1 MRGFD
6 PEKMKQARAEALAN
20 QPRLGFRPRGSE
32 QERGQPGPGL
42 GFGPT
47 SVLEAQRAQAQ
58 NQAPDTIPGMFKPG
72 EFVLPPDTVHAMGG
86 AGALQAAVDATHTP
100 APEQAF
106 VPRGFK
112 PKVFFANGGRPE
124 DQIPLGGQRAA
135 PAPDGSQD
143 NPMNSELGRNVS
155 NTLNALGGG
164 AAGASGAVARAVD
177 AGIGANTALGAGRAA
192 GIASRAS
199 SAAAPLGVPA
209 AGAVGLGAAYEAD
222 RPVGGLASYRA
233 NNSPT
238 PAAAP
243 AASGATGT
251 GLAGSG
257 APGSAMGPPSS
268 AAPQEVQPGIFRQG
282 NSFSDSAQGAA
293 LGTQPRGLPS
303 RQNDLAAQNLAAQS
317 TARGFTPGQRTEVE
331 QPRLGFPGFRAPTVA
346 HSGNDWQAR
355 KDLQNLETGA
365 SSIMNRPEWSSAGMA
380 RFRGGGAQSG
390 PPPAV
395 AAYQAALQTDSA
407 LRQAQPGLDAETM
420 RQNAG
425 LMREDM
431 QQSGGLQR
439 EAMQQA
445 GETGRTGM
453 RVGIE
458 QQRLQ
463 GEAEARGFKTRAQR
477 QEEQLRNT
485 LLDPKATPQQKQQAQ
500 QSMRAIR
507 GDADPSPW
515 GLQVTPATKNPDGST
530 TEGSVIRYNKS
541 TGDVQRVDGGGA
553 AQPRANHIDILK
565 KNPKLAEQFDAFYG
579 SGAAK
584 RYLG

>member
-1 MRGFD
+1 MRGFTPRKASGTEQP
-6 PEKMKQARAEALAN
+6 PEYT
-20 QPRLGFRPRGSE
+20 GPRGFAP
-32 QERGQPGPGL
+32 GQRAAL
-42 GFGPT
+42 
-47 SVLEAQRAQAQ
+47 AQAQ
-58 NQAPDTIPGMFKPG
+58 NQAPDSIPAMVKPG

-124 DQIPLGGQRAA
+124 DQIPTDGYPKA
-135 PAPDGSQD
+135 PAPDGSQS
-143 NPMNSELGRNVS
+143 NPMNTDLGRNVS
-155 NTLNALGGG
+155 NLANAVPGALGGSARAIARTGGAISGALNSGLNAPRALAGGAGIAGGG
-164 AAGASGAVARAVD
+164 AAAS
-177 AGIGANTALGAGRAA
+177 
-192 GIASRAS
+192 
-199 SAAAPLGVPA
+199 
-209 AGAVGLGAAYEAD
+209 
-222 RPVGGLASYRA
+222 
-233 NNSPT
+233 T
-238 PAAAP
+238 PAAASTGVNPTPSTAP
-243 AASGATGT
+243 AATATSPQAT
-251 GLAGSG
+251 PSAGST
-257 APGSAMGPPSS
+257 MGPPSS

-282 NSFSDSAQGAA
+282 NSFSDSAQSAA
-293 LGTQPRGLPS
+293 LGAQPRGLPS
-303 RQNDLAAQNLAAQS
+303 RQNDLAAQNLADQS
-317 TARGFTPGQRTEVE
+317 SARGFTPGQRTEVE

-365 SSIMNRPEWSSAGMA
+365 SSIMNRPEYAAAGMA

-395 AAYQAALQTDSA
+395 AAYQAALQTDAA

-425 LMREDM
+425 LAREGI
-431 QQSGGLQR
+431 QQVGGLRR

-453 RVGIE
+453 RLGIE

-485 LLDPKATPQQKQQAQ
+485 LLDPNATPQQKQQAQ

-507 GDADPSPW
+507 GDAEPSPW
-515 GLQVTPATKNPDGST
+515 ALQVTPSAKNPDGSSS
-530 TEGSVIRYNKS
+530 EGSVYRINKA
-541 TGDVQRVDGGGA
+541 TGDVQRVDNTRPSQAKPPAVGAVEGGYRFKGGD
-553 AQPRANHIDILK
+553 PANQANWVK
-565 KNPKLAEQFDAFYG
+565 V
-579 SGAAK
+579 
-584 RYLG
+584 

>member
-32 QERGQPGPGL
+32 HDRRQPGPGL

-47 SVLEAQRAQAQ
+47 SVLEAHRAQAQ
-58 NQAPDTIPGMFKPG
+58 NQAPDSIPAMVKPG

-124 DQIPLGGQRAA
+124 DQIPLGGYPKA
-135 PAPDGSQD
+135 PAADGTQD
-143 NPMNSELGRNVS
+143 NPMNSELGRNVT
-155 NTLNALGGG
+155 NTLGALPG
-164 AAGASGAVARAVD
+164 AAGLPGAVSRVAGAGANALSGAGQA
-177 AGIGANTALGAGRAA
+177 AGLAGRAA
-192 GIASRAS
+192 TT
-199 SAAAPLGVPA
+199 AAPLGVPA

-238 PAAAP
+238 PTAAP
-243 AASGATGT
+243 AAGVATGT

-282 NSFSDSAQGAA
+282 NSFGDSAQSAA
-293 LGTQPRGLPS
+293 LGAQPRGLPS

-331 QPRLGFPGFRAPTVA
+331 QPRLGFLGYRAPTVA

-365 SSIMNRPEWSSAGMA
+365 SSIMNRPEFAAAGMA

-431 QQSGGLQR
+431 QQSGGVQR

-453 RVGIE
+453 RLGIE

-485 LLDPKATPQQKQQAQ
+485 LLDPNATPQQKQQAQ

-515 GLQVTPATKNPDGST
+515 KVTVTPAVKNADGST
-530 TEGSVIRYNKS
+530 SQGSIIRHNS
-541 TGDVQRVDGGGA
+541 VTGEVQQVEGGGG
-553 AQPRANHIDILK
+553 QT
-565 KNPKLAEQFDAFYG
+565 PKVATQAQFDALPK
-579 SGAAK
+579 GATYIGEDGRTYRKPA
-584 RYLG
+584 

>member
-1 MRGFD
+1 MFGFQ
-6 PEKMKQARAEALAN
+6 PGRREAQAAE
-20 QPRLGFRPRGSE
+20 QPRLGFRPRSKAAALAE
-32 QERGQPGPGL
+32 
-42 GFGPT
+42 
-47 SVLEAQRAQAQ
+47 AQ
-58 NQAPDTIPGMFKPG
+58 NQAPDSIPAMVKPG

-124 DQIPLGGQRAA
+124 DQIPTDGYPKA
-135 PAPDGSQD
+135 PAPDGSQS
-143 NPMNSELGRNVS
+143 NPMNTEVGRNVS
-155 NTLNALGGG
+155 NLANAVPGALGGSASALARTGG
-164 AAGASGAVARAVD
+164 AISGAINSGTNAARGLAVGAGIGGAVAA
-177 AGIGANTALGAGRAA
+177 
-192 GIASRAS
+192 
-199 SAAAPLGVPA
+199 
-209 AGAVGLGAAYEAD
+209 
-222 RPVGGLASYRA
+222 
-233 NNSPT
+233 
-238 PAAAP
+238 AAAP
-243 AASGATGT
+243 AAASTIASPAPSAAPASSIATPQST
-251 GLAGSG
+251 PPAGST
-257 APGSAMGPPSS
+257 MGPPSS
-268 AAPQEVQPGIFRQG
+268 AAPQEIQPGIFRQG
-282 NSFSDSAQGAA
+282 NSFADSAQGAA
-293 LGTQPRGLPS
+293 LGNEPRGLPS
-303 RQNDLAAQNLAAQS
+303 RRNDAAGENLASQY
-317 TARGFTPGQRTEVE
+317 TARGFTPGQRTEAE

-365 SSIMNRPEWSSAGMA
+365 SSIANRPEWSGTGMA

-425 LMREDM
+425 LAREGI
-431 QQSGGLQR
+431 QQDGGLQR

-485 LLDPKATPQQKQQAQ
+485 LLDPNATPQQKQQAQ
-500 QSMRAIR
+500 QAMRAIR

-515 GLQVTPATKNPDGST
+515 KVTVTPAVKNADGST
-530 TEGSVIRYNKS
+530 SQGSIIRHNAV
-541 TGDVQRVDGGGA
+541 TGEVQQVEGGGA
-553 AQPRANHIDILK
+553 RAVPAKDSAQVLAI
-565 KNPKLAEQFDAFYG
+565 KNNTSLSLEQRREELRKLGFQ
-579 SGAAK
+579 
-584 RYLG
+584 

>member
-1 MRGFD
+1 MFGFQ
-6 PEKMKQARAEALAN
+6 PGRREAQAAE
-20 QPRLGFRPRGSE
+20 QPRLGFRPRSKAAALAE
-32 QERGQPGPGL
+32 
-42 GFGPT
+42 
-47 SVLEAQRAQAQ
+47 AQ
-58 NQAPDTIPGMFKPG
+58 NQAPDSIPAMVKPG

-124 DQIPLGGQRAA
+124 DQIPTDGYPKA
-135 PAPDGSQD
+135 PAPDGSQS
-143 NPMNSELGRNVS
+143 NPMNTEVGRNVS
-155 NTLNALGGG
+155 NLANAVPGALGGSASALARTGGAISGAINSGTNAARGLAVGAGIGGG
-164 AAGASGAVARAVD
+164 AAA
-177 AGIGANTALGAGRAA
+177 
-192 GIASRAS
+192 
-199 SAAAPLGVPA
+199 
-209 AGAVGLGAAYEAD
+209 
-222 RPVGGLASYRA
+222 
-233 NNSPT
+233 
-238 PAAAP
+238 AAAP
-243 AASGATGT
+243 AAASTMASPAPSTAPASSVATPQATPPT
-251 GLAGSG
+251 GST
-257 APGSAMGPPSS
+257 MGPPSS

-282 NSFSDSAQGAA
+282 NSFGDSAQSAA
-293 LGTQPRGLPS
+293 LGAQPRGLPS

-365 SSIMNRPEWSSAGMA
+365 SSIMNRPEFAAAGMA

-431 QQSGGLQR
+431 QQSGGVQR

-453 RVGIE
+453 RLGIE

-477 QEEQLRNT
+477 QEEQLRDT
-485 LLDPKATPQQKQQAQ
+485 LLDPNATPQQKQQAQ

-515 GLQVTPATKNPDGST
+515 KVTVTPAVKNADGST
-530 TEGSVIRYNKS
+530 SQGSIIRHNAV
-541 TGDVQRVDGGGA
+541 TGEVQQVDAGA
-553 AQPRANHIDILK
+553 RLEDISKNEKAVAIKNDTSLSVQQRAEALR
-565 KNPKLAEQFDAFYG
+565 KLGY
-579 SGAAK
+579 S
-584 RYLG
+584 

>member
-1 MRGFD
+1 MFGFQ
-6 PEKMKQARAEALAN
+6 PGRREAQAAE
-20 QPRLGFRPRGSE
+20 QPRLGFRPRSKAAALAE
-32 QERGQPGPGL
+32 
-42 GFGPT
+42 
-47 SVLEAQRAQAQ
+47 AQ
-58 NQAPDTIPGMFKPG
+58 NQAPDSIPAMVKPG

-124 DQIPLGGQRAA
+124 DQIPTDGYPKA
-135 PAPDGSQD
+135 PAPDGSQS
-143 NPMNSELGRNVS
+143 NPMNTEVGRNVS
-155 NTLNALGGG
+155 NLANAVPGALGGSASALARTGGAISGAINSGTNAARGLAVGAGIGGG
-164 AAGASGAVARAVD
+164 AAA
-177 AGIGANTALGAGRAA
+177 
-192 GIASRAS
+192 
-199 SAAAPLGVPA
+199 
-209 AGAVGLGAAYEAD
+209 
-222 RPVGGLASYRA
+222 
-233 NNSPT
+233 
-238 PAAAP
+238 AAAP
-243 AASGATGT
+243 AAASTMASPAPSTAPASSVATPQAT
-251 GLAGSG
+251 PPAGST
-257 APGSAMGPPSS
+257 MGPPSS

-282 NSFSDSAQGAA
+282 NSFGDSAQSAA
-293 LGTQPRGLPS
+293 LGAQPRGLPS

-365 SSIMNRPEWSSAGMA
+365 SSIMNRPEFAAAGMA

-431 QQSGGLQR
+431 QQSGGVQR

-453 RVGIE
+453 RLGIE

-485 LLDPKATPQQKQQAQ
+485 FLDPNATPQQRQQAQ
-500 QSMRAIR
+500 QSLATLQGKDKAPRWKTSVVQ
-507 GDADPSPW
+507 GGVDAAGNKLPGY
-515 GLQVTPATKNPDGST
+515 GLLTDEATGEYRVIAPGQDAQQKAPAV
-530 TEGSVIRYNKS
+530 GSVEGGYRFKG
-541 TGDVQRVDGGGA
+541 GDPADQ
-553 AQPRANHIDILK
+553 ANWVK
-565 KNPKLAEQFDAFYG
+565 A
-579 SGAAK
+579 
-584 RYLG
+584 

>member
-1 MRGFD
+1 MFGFQ
-6 PEKMKQARAEALAN
+6 PGRREAQAAE
-20 QPRLGFRPRGSE
+20 QPRLGFRPRSKAAAVAE
-32 QERGQPGPGL
+32 
-42 GFGPT
+42 
-47 SVLEAQRAQAQ
+47 AQ
-58 NQAPDTIPGMFKPG
+58 NQAPDSIPAMVKPG

-124 DQIPLGGQRAA
+124 DQIPTDGYPKA
-135 PAPDGSQD
+135 PGPDGSQS
-143 NPMNSELGRNVS
+143 NPMNTEVGRNVS
-155 NTLNALGGG
+155 NLANAVPGALGGSARAIARTG
-164 AAGASGAVARAVD
+164 GAISGAINSGLNAPRALAAGA
-177 AGIGANTALGAGRAA
+177 
-192 GIASRAS
+192 GIAGG
-199 SAAAPLGVPA
+199 AAA
-209 AGAVGLGAAYEAD
+209 
-222 RPVGGLASYRA
+222 S
-233 NNSPT
+233 T
-238 PAAAP
+238 PAAASTGVNPVPSTAP
-243 AASGATGT
+243 AATSTSPQATPP
-251 GLAGSG
+251 AGS
-257 APGSAMGPPSS
+257 PMGPPSS

-282 NSFSDSAQGAA
+282 NSFGDSAQSAA
-293 LGTQPRGLPS
+293 LGAQPRGLPS

-365 SSIMNRPEWSSAGMA
+365 SSIMNRPEFAAAGMA

-431 QQSGGLQR
+431 QQSGGVQR

-453 RVGIE
+453 RLGIE

-485 LLDPKATPQQKQQAQ
+485 LLDPNATPQQKQQAQ
-500 QSMRAIR
+500 QSLRAIR
-507 GDADPSPW
+507 GDAEPTNRFTVVPGGQEWDDTAKTMRN
-515 GLQVTPATKNPDGST
+515 VPARVLN
-530 TEGSVIRYNKS
+530 NQ
-541 TGDVQRVDGGGA
+541 TGDFVGA
-553 AQPRANHIDILK
+553 DAGAGRTQPPSKESLVTGQVYTTPSGQLRWNGT
-565 KNPKLAEQFDAFYG
+565 AFERMG
-579 SGAAK
+579 
-584 RYLG
+584 

>member
-20 QPRLGFRPRGSE
+20 QPRLGFRPRGSGGQ
-32 QERGQPGPGL
+32 QEEIQAGPGL

-47 SVLEAQRAQAQ
+47 SVLEARKAQAQ
-58 NQAPDTIPGMFKPG
+58 NQAPDSIPAMVKPG

-100 APEQAF
+100 APEEAF
-106 VPRGFK
+106 VPRGSK

-124 DQIPLGGQRAA
+124 DQIPTDGYPKA
-135 PAPDGSQD
+135 PAPDGSQS
-143 NPMNSELGRNVS
+143 NPMNTELGRNVS
-155 NTLNALGGG
+155 NLANAVPGALGGSARAIARTG
-164 AAGASGAVARAVD
+164 GAISGAINSGLNAPRALAAGA
-177 AGIGANTALGAGRAA
+177 
-192 GIASRAS
+192 GIAGG
-199 SAAAPLGVPA
+199 AAA
-209 AGAVGLGAAYEAD
+209 
-222 RPVGGLASYRA
+222 S
-233 NNSPT
+233 T
-238 PAAAP
+238 PAAASTGVNPVPSTAP
-243 AASGATGT
+243 AATSTSSQATPP
-251 GLAGSG
+251 AGS
-257 APGSAMGPPSS
+257 PMGPPSS

-282 NSFSDSAQGAA
+282 NSFGDSAQSAA
-293 LGTQPRGLPS
+293 LGAQPRGLPS

-365 SSIMNRPEWSSAGMA
+365 SSIMNRPEFAAAGMA

-407 LRQAQPGLDAETM
+407 LRQAQPGLEAETM

-425 LMREDM
+425 LAREGI
-431 QQSGGLQR
+431 QQEGGLQR

-485 LLDPKATPQQKQQAQ
+485 LLDPNATPQQKQQAQ

-515 GLQVTPATKNPDGST
+515 KVTVTPAVKNADGST
-530 TEGSVIRYNKS
+530 SQGSIIRHNSVTGEVQQVDAGAKS
-541 TGDVQRVDGGGA
+541 PVGASYTPTSDAVALLKSNPSMAKQFDEFYGVGA
-553 AQPRANHIDILK
+553 AQKA
-565 KNPKLAEQFDAFYG
+565 LAA
-579 SGAAK
+579 
-584 RYLG
+584 R

>member
-47 SVLEAQRAQAQ
+47 SVLEARKAQAQ

-100 APEQAF
+100 APEEAF

-124 DQIPLGGQRAA
+124 DQIPTDGYPKA
-135 PAPDGSQD
+135 PGPDGSQS
-143 NPMNSELGRNVS
+143 NPMNTEVGRNVS
-155 NTLNALGGG
+155 NLANAVPGALGGG
-164 AAGASGAVARAVD
+164 ASALARTGGAISGAINSGTNAARGLAVG
-177 AGIGANTALGAGRAA
+177 AGIGGG
-192 GIASRAS
+192 
-199 SAAAPLGVPA
+199 AAA
-209 AGAVGLGAAYEAD
+209 
-222 RPVGGLASYRA
+222 
-233 NNSPT
+233 
-238 PAAAP
+238 AAAP
-243 AASGATGT
+243 AAASTMASPARSTAPASSVATPQAT
-251 GLAGSG
+251 PPAGST
-257 APGSAMGPPSS
+257 MGPPSS

-282 NSFSDSAQGAA
+282 NSFADSAQRAA
-293 LGTQPRGLPS
+293 LGNEPRGLPS
-303 RQNDLAAQNLAAQS
+303 RRNDAAGENLASQY
-317 TARGFTPGQRTEVE
+317 TARGFTPGQRTGVE
-331 QPRLGFPGFRAPTVA
+331 QPRLGFPGFRAPTIA

-365 SSIMNRPEWSSAGMA
+365 SSIMNRPEFAAAGMA

-431 QQSGGLQR
+431 QQSGGVQR

-453 RVGIE
+453 RLGIE

-485 LLDPKATPQQKQQAQ
+485 LLDPNATPQQKQQAQ
-500 QSMRAIR
+500 QAMRAIR

-515 GLQVTPATKNPDGST
+515 KVTVTPAVKNADGST
-530 TEGSVIRYNKS
+530 SQGSIIRHNAV
-541 TGDVQRVDGGGA
+541 TGEVQQVEGGGA
-553 AQPRANHIDILK
+553 RAVPAKDSAQVLAI
-565 KNPKLAEQFDAFYG
+565 KNNTSLSLEQRREELRKLGFQ
-579 SGAAK
+579 
-584 RYLG
+584 

>member
-1 MRGFD
+1 MFGFQ
-6 PEKMKQARAEALAN
+6 PGRREAQAAE
-20 QPRLGFRPRGSE
+20 QPRLGFRPRSKAAAVAE
-32 QERGQPGPGL
+32 
-42 GFGPT
+42 
-47 SVLEAQRAQAQ
+47 AQ
-58 NQAPDTIPGMFKPG
+58 NQAPDSIPAMVKPG

-124 DQIPLGGQRAA
+124 DQIPTGGYPKA
-135 PAPDGSQD
+135 PTPDGSQS
-143 NPMNSELGRNVS
+143 NPMNTELGRNVS
-155 NTLNALGGG
+155 NLANAAPGALGGSARAIARTGG
-164 AAGASGAVARAVD
+164 AISGALNSGLNAPRAL
-177 AGIGANTALGAGRAA
+177 AGGA
-192 GIASRAS
+192 GIAGG
-199 SAAAPLGVPA
+199 AAA
-209 AGAVGLGAAYEAD
+209 
-222 RPVGGLASYRA
+222 S
-233 NNSPT
+233 T
-238 PAAAP
+238 PAAASTGVNPVPSTAP
-243 AASGATGT
+243 AATSTSSQATPP
-251 GLAGSG
+251 AGS
-257 APGSAMGPPSS
+257 PMGPPSS

-282 NSFSDSAQGAA
+282 NSFGDSAQSAA
-293 LGTQPRGLPS
+293 LGAQPRGLPS

-331 QPRLGFPGFRAPTVA
+331 QPRLGFPGFRVPTVA

-365 SSIMNRPEWSSAGMA
+365 SSIMNRPEFAAAGMA

-431 QQSGGLQR
+431 QQAGGLQR

-485 LLDPKATPQQKQQAQ
+485 FLDPDATPQQKLQAQ
-500 QSMRAIR
+500 QSLATLQGKDKAPRWKTSVVQGGMDAAGNKLPGYGLLTDEATGEYRVIAPGQGASEAVAKAAPEAATAALR
-507 GDADPSPW
+507 ADP
-515 GLQVTPATKNPDGST
+515 
-530 TEGSVIRYNKS
+530 
-541 TGDVQRVDGGGA
+541 QRA
-553 AQPRANHIDILK
+553 A
-565 KNPKLAEQFDAFYG
+565 EFDAKYG
-579 SGAAK
+579 SGSARAV
-584 RYLG
+584 LGR

>member
-1 MRGFD
+1 MFGFQ
-6 PEKMKQARAEALAN
+6 PGRREAQAAE
-20 QPRLGFRPRGSE
+20 QPRLGFRPRSKAAAVAE
-32 QERGQPGPGL
+32 
-42 GFGPT
+42 
-47 SVLEAQRAQAQ
+47 AQ
-58 NQAPDTIPGMFKPG
+58 NQAPDSIPAMVKPG

-124 DQIPLGGQRAA
+124 DQIPTDGYPKA
-135 PAPDGSQD
+135 PAPDGSQS
-143 NPMNSELGRNVS
+143 NPMNTELGRNVS
-155 NTLNALGGG
+155 NLANAVPGALGGRASALARTGGAISGAINSGTNAARGLAVGAGIGGG
-164 AAGASGAVARAVD
+164 AAA
-177 AGIGANTALGAGRAA
+177 
-192 GIASRAS
+192 
-199 SAAAPLGVPA
+199 
-209 AGAVGLGAAYEAD
+209 
-222 RPVGGLASYRA
+222 
-233 NNSPT
+233 
-238 PAAAP
+238 AAAP
-243 AASGATGT
+243 AAASTMASPARSTAPASSVATPQAT
-251 GLAGSG
+251 PPAGST
-257 APGSAMGPPSS
+257 MGPPSS

-282 NSFSDSAQGAA
+282 NSFADSAQGAA
-293 LGTQPRGLPS
+293 LGNEPRGLPS
-303 RQNDLAAQNLAAQS
+303 RRNDAAGENLASQY

-331 QPRLGFPGFRAPTVA
+331 QPRLGFPGYRAPTIA

-365 SSIMNRPEWSSAGMA
+365 SSIMNRPEFAAAGMA

-431 QQSGGLQR
+431 QQSGGVQR

-453 RVGIE
+453 RLGIE

-485 LLDPKATPQQKQQAQ
+485 LLDPNATPQQKLQAQ
-500 QSMRAIR
+500 QSLATLQGKDKAPRWKTSVVQGGM
-507 GDADPSPW
+507 DAAGNKLPGYGLLTDEATGEYRVIAPGQGAVDPKTAPLSD
-515 GLQVTPATKNPDGST
+515 PASRPIGTTST
-530 TEGSVIRYNKS
+530 VNGKTAVW
-541 TGDVQRVDGGGA
+541 DGGKWV
-553 AQPRANHIDILK
+553 PRA
-565 KNPKLAEQFDAFYG
+565 
-579 SGAAK
+579 
-584 RYLG
+584 

>member
-1 MRGFD
+1 MFGFQ
-6 PEKMKQARAEALAN
+6 PGRREAQAAE
-20 QPRLGFRPRGSE
+20 QPRLGFRPRSKAAAFAE
-32 QERGQPGPGL
+32 
-42 GFGPT
+42 
-47 SVLEAQRAQAQ
+47 AQ
-58 NQAPDTIPGMFKPG
+58 NQAPDSIPAMVKPG

-135 PAPDGSQD
+135 PAPDRVGGFGYQ
-143 NPMNSELGRNVS
+143 RNNQEIGQSIKDSWNQGNYGEAVGK
-155 NTLNALGGG
+155 TVAGTVGMVTTPIIDL
-164 AAGASGAVARAVD
+164 AARG
-177 AGIGANTALGAGRAA
+177 
-192 GIASRAS
+192 S
-199 SAAAPLGVPA
+199 SAAWDGAKGFGRGLVGADDGSQAPKLTPPDVKASAPA
-209 AGAVGLGAAYEAD
+209 VTPGAGA
-222 RPVGGLASYRA
+222 
-233 NNSPT
+233 T
-238 PAAAP
+238 AAARATAP
-243 AASGATGT
+243 SNNFAAVNEYSQ
-251 GLAGSG
+251 
-257 APGSAMGPPSS
+257 APSTGSASTSGQASQI
-268 AAPQEVQPGIFRQG
+268 APGIFRSG
-282 NSFSDSAQGAA
+282 NSYGDSAQAA
-293 LGTQPRGLPS
+293 TLNNEPRGLPS

-331 QPRLGFPGFRAPTVA
+331 QPRLGFPGYRAPTIA

-365 SSIMNRPEWSSAGMA
+365 SSIANRPEWSGTGMA

-425 LMREDM
+425 LAREGI
-431 QQSGGLQR
+431 QQEGGLQR

-485 LLDPKATPQQKQQAQ
+485 FLDPDATPQQKLQAQ
-500 QSMRAIR
+500 QSLATLQGKDKAPRWKTSVVQGGMDAAGNKLPGYGLLTDEATGEYQVIAPGQGANGLPAKDSAQVLAI
-507 GDADPSPW
+507 
-515 GLQVTPATKNPDGST
+515 KNNTSLSL
-530 TEGSVIRYNKS
+530 E
-541 TGDVQRVDGGGA
+541 QR
-553 AQPRANHIDILK
+553 REELR
-565 KNPKLAEQFDAFYG
+565 KLGFQ
-579 SGAAK
+579 
-584 RYLG
+584 

>member
-1 MRGFD
+1 MFGFQ
-6 PEKMKQARAEALAN
+6 PGRREAQAAE
-20 QPRLGFRPRGSE
+20 QPRLGFRPRSKAAALAE
-32 QERGQPGPGL
+32 
-42 GFGPT
+42 
-47 SVLEAQRAQAQ
+47 AQ
-58 NQAPDTIPGMFKPG
+58 NQAPDSIPGMFKPG

-124 DQIPLGGQRAA
+124 DQIPTDGYPKA
-135 PAPDGSQD
+135 PAPDGSQS
-143 NPMNSELGRNVS
+143 NPMNTELGRNVS
-155 NTLNALGGG
+155 NLANAVPGALGGSASALARTGGAISGAINSGTNAARGLAVGAGIGGG
-164 AAGASGAVARAVD
+164 AAA
-177 AGIGANTALGAGRAA
+177 
-192 GIASRAS
+192 
-199 SAAAPLGVPA
+199 
-209 AGAVGLGAAYEAD
+209 
-222 RPVGGLASYRA
+222 
-233 NNSPT
+233 
-238 PAAAP
+238 AAAP
-243 AASGATGT
+243 ADASTMASPAPSTAPASSVATPQAT
-251 GLAGSG
+251 PPAGST
-257 APGSAMGPPSS
+257 MGPPSS

-282 NSFSDSAQGAA
+282 NSFGDSAQSAA
-293 LGTQPRGLPS
+293 LGAQPRGLPS

-365 SSIMNRPEWSSAGMA
+365 SSIMNRPEFAAAGMA

-431 QQSGGLQR
+431 QQSGGVQR

-453 RVGIE
+453 RLGIE

-485 LLDPKATPQQKQQAQ
+485 LLDPNATPQQKQQAQ

-515 GLQVTPATKNPDGST
+515 KVTVTPAVKNADGST
-530 TEGSVIRYNKS
+530 SQGSIIRHNAV
-541 TGDVQRVDGGGA
+541 TGEVQQVDAGA
-553 AQPRANHIDILK
+553 RLEDISKNEKAVAIKNDTSLSVQQRAEALR
-565 KNPKLAEQFDAFYG
+565 KLGY
-579 SGAAK
+579 S
-584 RYLG
+584 

>member
-1 MRGFD
+1 MFGFQ
-6 PEKMKQARAEALAN
+6 PGRREAQAAE
-20 QPRLGFRPRGSE
+20 QPRLGFRPRSKAAALAE
-32 QERGQPGPGL
+32 
-42 GFGPT
+42 
-47 SVLEAQRAQAQ
+47 AQ
-58 NQAPDTIPGMFKPG
+58 NQAPDSIPAMVKPG

-124 DQIPLGGQRAA
+124 DQIPTDGYPKA
-135 PAPDGSQD
+135 PAPDGSQS
-143 NPMNSELGRNVS
+143 NPMNTEVGRNVS
-155 NTLNALGGG
+155 NLANAVPGALGGSASALARTGGAISGAINSGTNAARGLAVGAGIGGG
-164 AAGASGAVARAVD
+164 AAA
-177 AGIGANTALGAGRAA
+177 
-192 GIASRAS
+192 
-199 SAAAPLGVPA
+199 
-209 AGAVGLGAAYEAD
+209 
-222 RPVGGLASYRA
+222 
-233 NNSPT
+233 
-238 PAAAP
+238 AAAP
-243 AASGATGT
+243 AAASTMASPAPSAAPASSVATPQAT
-251 GLAGSG
+251 PPAGST
-257 APGSAMGPPSS
+257 MGPPSS

-293 LGTQPRGLPS
+293 LGNEPRGLPS
-303 RQNDLAAQNLAAQS
+303 RRNDAAGENLASQY
-317 TARGFTPGQRTEVE
+317 TARGFTPGQRTEAE

-365 SSIMNRPEWSSAGMA
+365 SSIANRPEWSGTGMA

-431 QQSGGLQR
+431 QQSGGVQR

-453 RVGIE
+453 RLGIE

-485 LLDPKATPQQKQQAQ
+485 LLDPNATPQQKQQAQ

-515 GLQVTPATKNPDGST
+515 KVTVTPAVKNADGST
-530 TEGSVIRYNKS
+530 SQGSIIRHNS
-541 TGDVQRVDGGGA
+541 VTGEVQQVEGGGG
-553 AQPRANHIDILK
+553 QT
-565 KNPKLAEQFDAFYG
+565 PKVATQAQFDALPK
-579 SGAAK
+579 GATYIGEDGRTYRKPA
-584 RYLG
+584 

>member
-1 MRGFD
+1 MRGFT
-6 PEKMKQARAEALAN
+6 PRKASATEQPSEYTGPSGFAPGQRAAL
-20 QPRLGFRPRGSE
+20 
-32 QERGQPGPGL
+32 
-42 GFGPT
+42 
-47 SVLEAQRAQAQ
+47 AQAQ
-58 NQAPDTIPGMFKPG
+58 NQAPDSIPAMVKPG
-72 EFVLPPDTVHAMGG
+72 EFVLPPDTVHAIGG

-143 NPMNSELGRNVS
+143 NPMNSELGRNVT

-243 AASGATGT
+243 AASGATGS

-257 APGSAMGPPSS
+257 APGAAMGPPSS

-282 NSFSDSAQGAA
+282 NSFGDSAQSAA
-293 LGTQPRGLPS
+293 LGAQPRGLPS
-303 RQNDLAAQNLAAQS
+303 RQNDMAAQNLADQS

-331 QPRLGFPGFRAPTVA
+331 QPRLGFPGFRTPTIA
-346 HSGNDWQAR
+346 HSGNDWQSR
-355 KDLQNLETGA
+355 NDLRNAEVSA
-365 SSIMNRPEWSSAGMA
+365 SSITNTR
-380 RFRGGGAQSG
+380 RFGGRGAENSPDMQRYRAMLGTD
-390 PPPAV
+390 AV
-395 AAYQAALQTDSA
+395 
-407 LRQAQPGLDAETM
+407 LRQAQPGMEAETM

-431 QQSGGLQR
+431 QQAGGIQR

-453 RVGIE
+453 RVGVE

-463 GEAEARGFKTRAQR
+463 GEAEARGFKTRAQL

-485 LLDPKATPQQKQQAQ
+485 LLDPNATPQQKQQAQ

-515 GLQVTPATKNPDGST
+515 KVTVTPAVKNADGST
-530 TEGSVIRYNKS
+530 SQGSIIRHNAVTGEVQQVEGGN
-541 TGDVQRVDGGGA
+541 T
-553 AQPRANHIDILK
+553 AQPSANHIAALRA
-565 KNPKLAEQFDAFYG
+565 NPGQAAMFDEIYG
-579 SGAAK
+579 KGAAA
-584 RYLG
+584 RVIAAR

>member
-32 QERGQPGPGL
+32 HDRGQPGPGL

-58 NQAPDTIPGMFKPG
+58 NQAPDSIPAMVKPG

-124 DQIPLGGQRAA
+124 DQIPLGGYPKA
-135 PAPDGSQD
+135 PAADGSQD
-143 NPMNSELGRNVS
+143 NPMNSELGRNVT
-155 NTLNALGGG
+155 NTLGALPG
-164 AAGASGAVARAVD
+164 AAGLPGAVSRVAGAGANALSGAGQVA
-177 AGIGANTALGAGRAA
+177 GLAGRAA
-192 GIASRAS
+192 TT
-199 SAAAPLGVPA
+199 AAPLGVPA
-209 AGAVGLGAAYEAD
+209 AGAVGLGAAYESD

-238 PAAAP
+238 PAAAS
-243 AASGATGT
+243 AASGTTGT

-282 NSFSDSAQGAA
+282 NSFADSAQGAA
-293 LGTQPRGLPS
+293 LGNEPRGLPS
-303 RQNDLAAQNLAAQS
+303 RRNDAAGENLASQY

-331 QPRLGFPGFRAPTVA
+331 QPRLGFPGFRTPTIA
-346 HSGNDWQAR
+346 HSGNDWQSR
-355 KDLQNLETGA
+355 NDLRNAEV
-365 SSIMNRPEWSSAGMA
+365 SAGSITNT
-380 RFRGGGAQSG
+380 RRWGGRGAENSPDVERYRSMLG
-390 PPPAV
+390 
-395 AAYQAALQTDSA
+395 TDAA
-407 LRQAQPGLDAETM
+407 LRQAQPGMEAETM

-431 QQSGGLQR
+431 QQAGGIQR

-453 RVGIE
+453 RVGVE

-485 LLDPKATPQQKQQAQ
+485 LLDPNATPQQKQQAQ

-515 GLQVTPATKNPDGST
+515 KVTVTPAIKNADGST
-530 TEGSVIRYNKS
+530 TQGSVIRHNAV
-541 TGDVQRVDGGGA
+541 TGEVQQVDAGA
-553 AQPRANHIDILK
+553 RLEDISKNEKAVAIKNDTSLSVQQRAEALR
-565 KNPKLAEQFDAFYG
+565 KLGY
-579 SGAAK
+579 S
-584 RYLG
+584 

>member
-20 QPRLGFRPRGSE
+20 QPRLGFRPRGSGGQ
-32 QERGQPGPGL
+32 QEGIQPAPGL

-47 SVLEAQRAQAQ
+47 SLLEARKAQAQ
-58 NQAPDTIPGMFKPG
+58 NQAPDSIPAMVKPG

-112 PKVFFANGGRPE
+112 PKVFFANGGAPE
-124 DQIPLGGQRAA
+124 DQIPTDGYPKA
-135 PAPDGSQD
+135 PAPDGSQS
-143 NPMNSELGRNVS
+143 NPMNTELGRNVS
-155 NTLNALGGG
+155 NLANAVPGALGGSARAIARTGG
-164 AAGASGAVARAVD
+164 AISGALNSGLNAPRAL
-177 AGIGANTALGAGRAA
+177 AGGA
-192 GIASRAS
+192 GIAGSG
-199 SAAAPLGVPA
+199 AAA
-209 AGAVGLGAAYEAD
+209 
-222 RPVGGLASYRA
+222 S
-233 NNSPT
+233 T
-238 PAAAP
+238 PAAASTGVNPTPSTAP
-243 AASGATGT
+243 AATGT
-251 GLAGSG
+251 SPQATPSAGST
-257 APGSAMGPPSS
+257 MGPPSS
-268 AAPQEVQPGIFRQG
+268 AAPQEIQPGIFRQG

-293 LGTQPRGLPS
+293 LGNEPRGLPS
-303 RQNDLAAQNLAAQS
+303 RRNDAAGENLASQY

-331 QPRLGFPGFRAPTVA
+331 QPRLGFPGFRTPTIA
-346 HSGNDWQAR
+346 HSGNDWQSR
-355 KDLQNLETGA
+355 NDLRNAEVSA
-365 SSIMNRPEWSSAGMA
+365 SSITNTR
-380 RFRGGGAQSG
+380 RFGGRGAENSPDMQRYRAMLGTD
-390 PPPAV
+390 AV
-395 AAYQAALQTDSA
+395 
-407 LRQAQPGLDAETM
+407 LRQAQPGLEAETM

-431 QQSGGLQR
+431 QQAGGLQR

-485 LLDPKATPQQKQQAQ
+485 LLDPNATPQQKQQAQ

-515 GLQVTPATKNPDGST
+515 KVTVTPAIKNADGST
-530 TEGSVIRYNKS
+530 TQGSIIRHNGV
-541 TGDVQRVDGGGA
+541 TGEVQQVDGA
-553 AQPRANHIDILK
+553 PIQPPSNHVNILK
-565 KNPKLAEQFDAFYG
+565 KDPKLAAQFDAFYG
-579 SGAAK
+579 AGASK

>member
-1 MRGFD
+1 MFGFQ
-6 PEKMKQARAEALAN
+6 PGRREAQAAE
-20 QPRLGFRPRGSE
+20 QPRLGFRPRSKAAAVAE
-32 QERGQPGPGL
+32 
-42 GFGPT
+42 
-47 SVLEAQRAQAQ
+47 AQ
-58 NQAPDTIPGMFKPG
+58 NQAPDSIPAMVKPG

-124 DQIPLGGQRAA
+124 DQIPLGGYPKA
-135 PAPDGSQD
+135 PAADGTQD

-155 NTLNALGGG
+155 NLANAVPGALGGSARAIARTG
-164 AAGASGAVARAVD
+164 GAISGAINSGLNAPRALAAGA
-177 AGIGANTALGAGRAA
+177 
-192 GIASRAS
+192 GIAGG
-199 SAAAPLGVPA
+199 AAA
-209 AGAVGLGAAYEAD
+209 
-222 RPVGGLASYRA
+222 S
-233 NNSPT
+233 T
-238 PAAAP
+238 PAAASTGVNPVPSTAP
-243 AASGATGT
+243 AATSTSPQATPP
-251 GLAGSG
+251 AGS
-257 APGSAMGPPSS
+257 PMGPPSS

-282 NSFSDSAQGAA
+282 NSFGDSAQSAA
-293 LGTQPRGLPS
+293 LGAQPRGLPS

-365 SSIMNRPEWSSAGMA
+365 SSIMNRPEFAAAGMA

-431 QQSGGLQR
+431 QQSGGVQR

-453 RVGIE
+453 RLGIE

-485 LLDPKATPQQKQQAQ
+485 LLDPNATPQQKQQAQ

-515 GLQVTPATKNPDGST
+515 KVTVTPAVKNADGST
-530 TEGSVIRYNKS
+530 SQGSIIRHNS
-541 TGDVQRVDGGGA
+541 VTGEVQQVEGGGG
-553 AQPRANHIDILK
+553 QT
-565 KNPKLAEQFDAFYG
+565 PKVATQAQFDALPK
-579 SGAAK
+579 GATYIGEDGRTYRKPA
-584 RYLG
+584 

>member
-1 MRGFD
+1 M
-6 PEKMKQARAEALAN
+6 
-20 QPRLGFRPRGSE
+20 
-32 QERGQPGPGL
+32 
-42 GFGPT
+42 
-47 SVLEAQRAQAQ
+47 V
-58 NQAPDTIPGMFKPG
+58 KPG

-112 PKVFFANGGRPE
+112 PKVFFANGGAPE
-124 DQIPLGGQRAA
+124 DQIPLGGYPKA
-135 PAPDGSQD
+135 PTPDGSQS
-143 NPMNSELGRNVS
+143 NPMNTELGRNVS
-155 NTLNALGGG
+155 NLANAVPGALGGSASALARTGGAISGAINSGTNAARGLAVGAGIGGG
-164 AAGASGAVARAVD
+164 AAA
-177 AGIGANTALGAGRAA
+177 
-192 GIASRAS
+192 
-199 SAAAPLGVPA
+199 
-209 AGAVGLGAAYEAD
+209 
-222 RPVGGLASYRA
+222 
-233 NNSPT
+233 
-238 PAAAP
+238 AAAP
-243 AASGATGT
+243 AAASTMASPARSTAPASSVATPQAT
-251 GLAGSG
+251 PPAGST
-257 APGSAMGPPSS
+257 MGPPSS

-282 NSFSDSAQGAA
+282 NSFADSAQGAA
-293 LGTQPRGLPS
+293 LGNEPRGLPS
-303 RQNDLAAQNLAAQS
+303 RRNDAAGENLASQY

-331 QPRLGFPGFRAPTVA
+331 QPRLGFPGYRAPTIA

-365 SSIMNRPEWSSAGMA
+365 SSIMNRPEFAAAGMA

-453 RVGIE
+453 RLGIE

-485 LLDPKATPQQKQQAQ
+485 LLDPNATPQQKQQAQ

-507 GDADPSPW
+507 GDAEPTNRFTVVP
-515 GLQVTPATKNPDGST
+515 
-530 TEGSVIRYNKS
+530 
-541 TGDVQRVDGGGA
+541 GG
-553 AQPRANHIDILK
+553 QEWSD
-565 KNPKLAEQFDAFYG
+565 
-579 SGAAK
+579 AAK
-584 RYLG
+584 TMRNVPARVLNNQTGQFVGGDAGAGGMPPSKESLVSGQVYTTPSGQLRWNGTAFERMG

>member
-1 MRGFD
+1 MFGFQ
-6 PEKMKQARAEALAN
+6 PGRREAQAAE
-20 QPRLGFRPRGSE
+20 QPRLGFRPRSKAAALAE
-32 QERGQPGPGL
+32 
-42 GFGPT
+42 
-47 SVLEAQRAQAQ
+47 AQ
-58 NQAPDTIPGMFKPG
+58 NQAPDSIPAMVKPG

-124 DQIPLGGQRAA
+124 DQIPTDGYPKA
-135 PAPDGSQD
+135 PAPDGSQS
-143 NPMNSELGRNVS
+143 NPMNTEVGRNVS
-155 NTLNALGGG
+155 NLANAVPGALGGSARAIARTGG
-164 AAGASGAVARAVD
+164 AISGALNSGLNAPRAL
-177 AGIGANTALGAGRAA
+177 AGGA
-192 GIASRAS
+192 GIAGAG
-199 SAAAPLGVPA
+199 AAA
-209 AGAVGLGAAYEAD
+209 
-222 RPVGGLASYRA
+222 S
-233 NNSPT
+233 T
-238 PAAAP
+238 PAAASTGVNPTPSTAP
-243 AASGATGT
+243 AATSTSPQST
-251 GLAGSG
+251 PPAGST
-257 APGSAMGPPSS
+257 MGPPSS

-282 NSFSDSAQGAA
+282 NSFADSAQGAA
-293 LGTQPRGLPS
+293 LGNEPRGLPS
-303 RQNDLAAQNLAAQS
+303 RRNDAAAQNLATQS

-331 QPRLGFPGFRAPTVA
+331 QPRLGFAGFRAPTVA

-365 SSIMNRPEWSSAGMA
+365 SSIANRPEWSGTGMA

-425 LMREDM
+425 LAREGI
-431 QQSGGLQR
+431 QQEGGLQR

-485 LLDPKATPQQKQQAQ
+485 FLDPDATPQQKLQAQ
-500 QSMRAIR
+500 QSLATLQGKDKAPRWKTSVVQGGMDAAGNKLPGYGLLTDEATGEYQVIAPGQGANGLPAKDSAQVLAI
-507 GDADPSPW
+507 
-515 GLQVTPATKNPDGST
+515 KNNTSLSL
-530 TEGSVIRYNKS
+530 E
-541 TGDVQRVDGGGA
+541 QR
-553 AQPRANHIDILK
+553 REELR
-565 KNPKLAEQFDAFYG
+565 KLGFQ
-579 SGAAK
+579 
-584 RYLG
+584 

>member
-1 MRGFD
+1 MFGFQ
-6 PEKMKQARAEALAN
+6 PGRREAQAAE
-20 QPRLGFRPRGSE
+20 QPRLGFRPRSKAAALAE
-32 QERGQPGPGL
+32 
-42 GFGPT
+42 
-47 SVLEAQRAQAQ
+47 AQ
-58 NQAPDTIPGMFKPG
+58 NQAPDSIPAMVKPG

-124 DQIPLGGQRAA
+124 DQIPTDGYPKA
-135 PAPDGSQD
+135 PAPDGSQS
-143 NPMNSELGRNVS
+143 NPMNTEVGRNVS
-155 NTLNALGGG
+155 NLANAVPGALGGSASALARTGGAISGAINSGTNAARGLAVGAGIGGG
-164 AAGASGAVARAVD
+164 AAA
-177 AGIGANTALGAGRAA
+177 
-192 GIASRAS
+192 
-199 SAAAPLGVPA
+199 
-209 AGAVGLGAAYEAD
+209 
-222 RPVGGLASYRA
+222 
-233 NNSPT
+233 
-238 PAAAP
+238 AAAP
-243 AASGATGT
+243 AAASTMASPAPSTAPASSVATPQATPPT
-251 GLAGSG
+251 GST
-257 APGSAMGPPSS
+257 MGPPSS

-282 NSFSDSAQGAA
+282 NSFGDSAQSAA
-293 LGTQPRGLPS
+293 LGAQPRGLPS

-365 SSIMNRPEWSSAGMA
+365 SSIMNRPEFAAAGMA

-431 QQSGGLQR
+431 QQSGGVQR

-453 RVGIE
+453 RLGIE

-477 QEEQLRNT
+477 QEEQLRDT
-485 LLDPKATPQQKQQAQ
+485 LLDPNATPQQKQQAQ
-500 QSMRAIR
+500 QAMRAIR
-507 GDADPSPW
+507 GDAEPTNRFTVVPGGQEWDDTAKTMRN
-515 GLQVTPATKNPDGST
+515 VPARVLNNQTGQFVGT
-530 TEGSVIRYNKS
+530 RAGEGARVPLRENQAAMAVVNDASLS
-541 TGDVQRVDGGGA
+541 MDQRA
-553 AQPRANHIDILK
+553 ARLR
-565 KNPKLAEQFDAFYG
+565 E
-579 SGAAK
+579 
-584 RYLG
+584 LGYS

>member
-1 MRGFD
+1 MFGFQ
-6 PEKMKQARAEALAN
+6 PGRREAQAAE
-20 QPRLGFRPRGSE
+20 QPRLGFRPRSKAAALAE
-32 QERGQPGPGL
+32 
-42 GFGPT
+42 
-47 SVLEAQRAQAQ
+47 AQ
-58 NQAPDTIPGMFKPG
+58 NQAPDSIPAMVKPG

-124 DQIPLGGQRAA
+124 DQIPTDGYPKA
-135 PAPDGSQD
+135 PAPDGSQS
-143 NPMNSELGRNVS
+143 NPMNTEVGRNVS
-155 NTLNALGGG
+155 NLANAVPGALGGSASALARTGGAISGAINSGTNAARGLAVGAGIGGG
-164 AAGASGAVARAVD
+164 AAA
-177 AGIGANTALGAGRAA
+177 
-192 GIASRAS
+192 
-199 SAAAPLGVPA
+199 
-209 AGAVGLGAAYEAD
+209 
-222 RPVGGLASYRA
+222 
-233 NNSPT
+233 
-238 PAAAP
+238 AAAP
-243 AASGATGT
+243 AAASTMASPAPSTAPASSVATPQAT
-251 GLAGSG
+251 PPAGST
-257 APGSAMGPPSS
+257 MGPPSS

-282 NSFSDSAQGAA
+282 NSFGDSAQSAA
-293 LGTQPRGLPS
+293 LGAQPRGLPS

-365 SSIMNRPEWSSAGMA
+365 SSIANRPEWSGTGMA

-407 LRQAQPGLDAETM
+407 LRQAQPGLEAETM

-425 LMREDM
+425 LAREGI
-431 QQSGGLQR
+431 QQEGGLQR

-485 LLDPKATPQQKQQAQ
+485 LLDPNATPQQKQQAQ

-515 GLQVTPATKNPDGST
+515 KVTVTPAVKNADGST
-530 TEGSVIRYNKS
+530 SQGSIIRHNAV
-541 TGDVQRVDGGGA
+541 TGEVQQVEGGGA
-553 AQPRANHIDILK
+553 RAVPAKDSAQVLAI
-565 KNPKLAEQFDAFYG
+565 KNNTSLSLEQRREELRKLGFQ
-579 SGAAK
+579 
-584 RYLG
+584 

>member
-1 MRGFD
+1 MRGFTPRKASGTEQP
-6 PEKMKQARAEALAN
+6 PEYT
-20 QPRLGFRPRGSE
+20 GPRGFAP
-32 QERGQPGPGL
+32 GQRAAL
-42 GFGPT
+42 
-47 SVLEAQRAQAQ
+47 AQAQ
-58 NQAPDTIPGMFKPG
+58 NQAPDSIPGMFKPG

-86 AGALQAAVDATHTP
+86 AGALQATVDATHTP
-100 APEQAF
+100 APDAAF

-135 PAPDGSQD
+135 PAPDRVGGFGYQQNNQEVGQSIKDSWNQGNYGEAVRKTVAGTVGMVTTPIIDLAARGSSAAWDGAKGFGRGLVGADDGSQA
-143 NPMNSELGRNVS
+143 PNSTPPAVKASAPAVTPG
-155 NTLNALGGG
+155 
-164 AAGASGAVARAVD
+164 AGATAVARA
-177 AGIGANTALGAGRAA
+177 TAPSNNFAA
-192 GIASRAS
+192 VNEYSQ
-199 SAAAPLGVPA
+199 AP
-209 AGAVGLGAAYEAD
+209 
-222 RPVGGLASYRA
+222 S
-233 NNSPT
+233 T
-238 PAAAP
+238 
-243 AASGATGT
+243 
-251 GLAGSG
+251 
-257 APGSAMGPPSS
+257 GSAPTSGQASQI
-268 AAPQEVQPGIFRQG
+268 APGIFRSG
-282 NSFSDSAQGAA
+282 NSYGDSAQAAA
-293 LGTQPRGLPS
+293 LSNEPRGLPS
-303 RQNDLAAQNLAAQS
+303 WQNDLAAQNLAAQS

-346 HSGNDWQAR
+346 HSGNDWQSR
-355 KDLQNLETGA
+355 NDLRNAEVSA
-365 SSIMNRPEWSSAGMA
+365 SSITNTR
-380 RFRGGGAQSG
+380 RFGGRGAENSPDVERYRSMLG
-390 PPPAV
+390 
-395 AAYQAALQTDSA
+395 TDAA
-407 LRQAQPGLDAETM
+407 LRQAQPSLEAETM

-458 QQRLQ
+458 QQRVQ

-485 LLDPKATPQQKQQAQ
+485 FLDPNATPQQRQQAQ

-515 GLQVTPATKNPDGST
+515 KVTVTPAVKNADGST
-530 TEGSVIRYNKS
+530 SQGSIIRHNAV
-541 TGDVQRVDGGGA
+541 TGEVQQVDAGGA

-565 KNPKLAEQFDAFYG
+565 KNPKLVDQFDAFYG
-579 SGAAK
+579 AGTAK

>member
-1 MRGFD
+1 MRGFTPRKASGTEQP
-6 PEKMKQARAEALAN
+6 PEYT
-20 QPRLGFRPRGSE
+20 GPRGFAP
-32 QERGQPGPGL
+32 GQRAAL
-42 GFGPT
+42 
-47 SVLEAQRAQAQ
+47 AQAQ
-58 NQAPDTIPGMFKPG
+58 NQAPDSIPAMVKPG

-100 APEQAF
+100 APEEAF

-124 DQIPLGGQRAA
+124 DQIPTDGYPKA
-135 PAPDGSQD
+135 PAPDGSQS
-143 NPMNSELGRNVS
+143 NPMNTEVGRNVS
-155 NTLNALGGG
+155 NLANAVPGALGGG
-164 AAGASGAVARAVD
+164 ASALARTGGAISGAINSGTNAARGLAVG
-177 AGIGANTALGAGRAA
+177 AGIGGG
-192 GIASRAS
+192 
-199 SAAAPLGVPA
+199 AAA
-209 AGAVGLGAAYEAD
+209 
-222 RPVGGLASYRA
+222 
-233 NNSPT
+233 
-238 PAAAP
+238 AAAP
-243 AASGATGT
+243 AAASTMASPAPSTAPASSVATPQAT
-251 GLAGSG
+251 PPAGST
-257 APGSAMGPPSS
+257 MGPPSS

-282 NSFSDSAQGAA
+282 NSFGDSAQSAA

-331 QPRLGFPGFRAPTVA
+331 QPRLGFPGFRAPTIA

-365 SSIMNRPEWSSAGMA
+365 SSIMNRPEFAAAGMA

-431 QQSGGLQR
+431 QQSGGVQR

-453 RVGIE
+453 RLGIE

-485 LLDPKATPQQKQQAQ
+485 LLDPNATPQQKQQAQ
-500 QSMRAIR
+500 QSLRAIR
-507 GDADPSPW
+507 GDAEPTNRFTVVPGGQEWDDTAKTMRN
-515 GLQVTPATKNPDGST
+515 VPARVLN
-530 TEGSVIRYNKS
+530 NQ
-541 TGDVQRVDGGGA
+541 TGDFVGA
-553 AQPRANHIDILK
+553 DAGAGRTQPPSKESLVTGQVYTTPSGQLRWNGT
-565 KNPKLAEQFDAFYG
+565 AFERMG
-579 SGAAK
+579 
-584 RYLG
+584 

>member
-20 QPRLGFRPRGSE
+20 QPRLGFRPRGSGGQ
-32 QERGQPGPGL
+32 QEESQPGPGL

-47 SVLEAQRAQAQ
+47 SVMEARKAQAQ
-58 NQAPDTIPGMFKPG
+58 NQAPDSIPAMVKPG

-124 DQIPLGGQRAA
+124 DQIPTDGYPKA
-135 PAPDGSQD
+135 PAPDGSQS
-143 NPMNSELGRNVS
+143 NPMNTEVGRNVS
-155 NTLNALGGG
+155 NLANAVPGALGGSASALARTGGAISGAINSGTNAARGLAVGAGIGGG
-164 AAGASGAVARAVD
+164 AAA
-177 AGIGANTALGAGRAA
+177 
-192 GIASRAS
+192 
-199 SAAAPLGVPA
+199 
-209 AGAVGLGAAYEAD
+209 
-222 RPVGGLASYRA
+222 
-233 NNSPT
+233 
-238 PAAAP
+238 AAAP
-243 AASGATGT
+243 AAASTIASPAPSTAPASSVATPQAT
-251 GLAGSG
+251 PPAGST
-257 APGSAMGPPSS
+257 MGPPSS

-293 LGTQPRGLPS
+293 LGAQPRGLPS

-317 TARGFTPGQRTEVE
+317 TARGFTPGQRTEAE

-365 SSIMNRPEWSSAGMA
+365 SSIMNRPEWSAAGMA
-380 RFRGGGAQSG
+380 RFRGGAPGG
-390 PPPAV
+390 TPPAV

-407 LRQAQPGLDAETM
+407 LRQAQPGLEAETM

-425 LMREDM
+425 LAREGI
-431 QQSGGLQR
+431 QQEGGLQR

-477 QEEQLRNT
+477 QEEQLRNAF
-485 LLDPKATPQQKQQAQ
+485 LDSNATPQQRQQAQ
-500 QSMRAIR
+500 QALATLQGKDKAPRWKTSVVQGGM
-507 GDADPSPW
+507 DATGNKLPGY
-515 GLQVTPATKNPDGST
+515 GLLTDEATG
-530 TEGSVIRYNKS
+530 EYRVIAP
-541 TGDVQRVDGGGA
+541 GQGGGA
-553 AQPRANHIDILK
+553 GAGFTPTSDSVALLK
-565 KNPKLAEQFDAFYG
+565 SNPSMAKQFDEFYG
-579 SGAAK
+579 AGAAQK
-584 RYLG
+584 ALAGR